1 LARQNQT
8 IAKMKS
14 DYMDQ
19 YNAQKERHRRRRKR
33 FIRRFSF
40 CSLVIAITFFV
51 LFSYHMKQRAL
62 YAEKKAE
69 FEALSEQLVQ
79 LELKEKELLEEI
91 DLLNDEEYIL
101 DIARSNYFL
110 SKKGELIFQVHDDEH
125 DRSY

>member
-1 LARQNQT
+1 MARQNKT

-14 DYMDQ
+14 EYMNQ
-19 YNAQKERHRRRRKR
+19 YQAQMERHRRRRRR
-33 FIRRFSF
+33 FIRRFTF
-40 CSLVIAITFFV
+40 CSLVIVITFLFM
-51 LFSYHMKQRAL
+51 FSYHMKQRAL

-69 FEALSEQLVQ
+69 FDALTEQLVK

-101 DIARSNYFL
+101 DIARSTYFL
-110 SKKGELIFQVHDDEH
+110 SKNGELIFQVHDEH

>member
-1 LARQNQT
+1 
-8 IAKMKS
+8 MKS

-33 FIRRFSF
+33 FIRRFTF
-40 CSLVIAITFFV
+40 CSLVIAITFFIM
-51 LFSYHMKQRAL
+51 FSYHMKQRAL

-69 FEALSEQLVQ
+69 LEALTEQMEK

-101 DIARSNYFL
+101 DIARSSYFL
-110 SKKGELIFQVHDDEH
+110 SKEGELIFQVHEEH
-125 DRSY
+125 ERSY